1 MKHNVGD
8 LVAMEDVRNWMNPVF
23 HLGYIVSIHQHPH
36 GCMIYFFDTE
46 STIWYSEKYVDA
58 FKENLNHLDKY
69 DGKREIDWKPGK
81 RNKNG

>member
-8 LVAMEDVRNWMNPVF
+8 LVAMEDIKNWMNPVF
-23 HLGYIVSIHQHPH
+23 LLGYIESIKV
-36 GCMIYFFDTE
+36 GVYLVYFFDYE
-46 STIWYSEKYVDA
+46 NSIWYSENQIDA
-58 FKENLNHLDKY
+58 FKENLNHLDRY